1 MKLQDIY
8 AKTLQDHGWA
18 EVGGSSKY
26 RRFAHDD
33 YLSDVLL
40 GKAGSVRL
48 TRGTIADSRPL
59 SDRGKQAMVL
69 GRVPVLRKSD
79 TW

>member
-18 EVGGSSKY
+18 ETGGSSKY
-26 RRFAHDD
+26 RRFAHPD

-48 TRGTIADSRPL
+48 TRGSIAASHPL
-59 SDRGKQAMVL
+59 SERGKQAMVL
-69 GRVPVLRKSD
+69 GRVPLVLRS
-79 TW
+79 TR